1 MKDHGKNRQ
10 NVKEGQEGPLVT
22 LKEEKGVQEGPLVT
36 LMEVEEH
43 SMQLLLTP
51 KSWQPQDSV
60 RR

>member
-1 MKDHGKNRQ
+1 MKNRL
-10 NVKEGQEGPLVT
+10 NVKEEM
-22 LKEEKGVQEGPLVT
+22 KEEKEDPLVT

-51 KSWQPQDSV
+51 KSWQPQASV